1 MGSWPTLTGVGRF
14 QDAANVA
21 SSILVSITASGTANT
36 KGSYTQLI
44 ASTSFDASGFL
55 LALRASTVSRTYLL
69 DIAVG
74 AAASEQVVLPNILVS
89 VGTGSALP
97 TDLVYLPMAVK
108 AGQRIAAR
116 CQSATASAAMTVGV
130 YLVGQT

>member
-1 MGSWPTLTGVGRF
+1 MAEQWYAIYDEKTGE
-14 QDAANVA
+14 
-21 SSILVSITASGTANT
+21 LVSTGTVVADDKHLKANGLVKKKIAKQPDEDHTSGTMT
-36 KGSYTQLI
+36 HL
-44 ASTSFDASGFL
+44 
-55 LALRASTVSRTYLL
+55 V

-74 AAASEQVVLPNILVS
+74 AAASEQVILPNILVS
-89 VGTGSALP
+89 VGSGSALP
-97 TDLVYLPMAVK
+97 NDLVYLPMAVK